1 MLEGEIADR
10 LTITHNTHIHTHT
23 HVTLYGKMLVENECF
38 LHLLYTFWRLSLLL
52 ESSEVEAL
60 QAKSL

>member
-10 LTITHNTHIHTHT
+10 LTITHDTHTHT